1 MLNIYNRQYYI
12 YFIYSLFYVG
22 IVNLTWNVPD
32 TQREGPVIVCLT
44 VMNDERTVS
53 TPVCV
58 SFIVTV
64 EITKVSQHNV
74 A

>member
-1 MLNIYNRQYYI
+1 M
-12 YFIYSLFYVG
+12 
-22 IVNLTWNVPD
+22 VNLTWNVPD